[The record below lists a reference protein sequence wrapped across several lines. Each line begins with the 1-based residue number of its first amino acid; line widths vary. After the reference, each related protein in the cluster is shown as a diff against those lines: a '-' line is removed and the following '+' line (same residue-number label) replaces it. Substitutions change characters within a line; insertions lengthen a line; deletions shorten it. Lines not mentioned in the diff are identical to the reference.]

1 MYFSRLYF
9 HLMWTMDNGQHS
21 LKGHAQNMGNY
32 LMAYSEKKGID
43 SRLITV
49 MSNHIHCLVRMNTAQ
64 SISDIVQLLKGRSST
79 WMSENTFLPYKFKWE
94 DEYFAFSIGYSQLA
108 EFEKYFVNQ
117 MKYHETHS
125 VKSEIQALNERYK
138 LNYK

>member
-1 MYFSRLYF
+1 
-9 HLMWTMDNGQHS
+9 MWTTDNQQHS
-21 LKGHAQNMGNY
+21 LKNHAKKMGNY

-49 MSNHIHCLVRMNTAQ
+49 MSNHIHCLVRMSSTQ

-79 WMSENTFLPYKFKWE
+79 WMNENRFLPYKFKWE
-94 DEYFAFSIGYSQLA
+94 DEYFAFSLGYSQLP

-117 MKYHETHS
+117 SKYHEKYS
-125 VKSEIQALNERYK
+125 VNQEILSFSERYK